1 MRYCSRIGWR
11 CMSMGRPCYLH
22 QSLCCSVMR
31 SAHLTQLIVY
41 IGICSCSTSLFEHFS
56 KRLQNMPACNK
67 ILARLLCC
75 RKRQAWLVETA
86 MHAGRSAAL
95 LTSVIAVSQTHCFCF
110 CSHRVQPEKPAS
122 RFARTTNW
130 QLACCN
136 AGVPFS
142 VHSSSSSLQELL
154 QSGAMTQR
162 QGFTFPDAKESTLP
176 PYMEVRRVCY

>member
-56 KRLQNMPACNK
+56 KRLQNMPACKK

-95 LTSVIAVSQTHCFCF
+95 LTSASVTNPLLLFLLSQGT
-110 CSHRVQPEKPAS
+110 
-122 RFARTTNW
+122 ARKACLVLCPHY
-130 QLACCN
+130 QLA
-136 AGVPFS
+136 AG
-142 VHSSSSSLQELL
+142 LL
-154 QSGAMTQR
+154 QRRRAFQRAQQQQQLAGAAADWSDDTA
-162 QGFTFPDAKESTLP
+162 T
-176 PYMEVRRVCY
+176 RVHVS